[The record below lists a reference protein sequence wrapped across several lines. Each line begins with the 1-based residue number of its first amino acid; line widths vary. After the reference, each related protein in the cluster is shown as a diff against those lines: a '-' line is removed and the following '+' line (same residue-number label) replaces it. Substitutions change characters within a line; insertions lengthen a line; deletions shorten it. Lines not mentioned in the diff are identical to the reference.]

1 MITRSVP
8 QILANPGLWQATGEL
23 AARATGVAEIGD
35 SFESYQQGDVVGGTA
50 QFTSGA
56 SSLSSNLATVAS
68 LAGLKQ
74 LGRLPLMNF
83 AAGAVGIGMIAQGLH
98 EGYRSITQGRRDL
111 GFYGAAKTA
120 AGAVA
125 LAGACASMP
134 AVSLVGG
141 LSGTA
146 IIAYQNRQE
155 LVKAAQEGWTTVQ
168 SWVCAGKDGACATTD
183 KPH

>member
-1 MITRSVP
+1 MITRIAPP
-8 QILANPGLWQATGEL
+8 QVRIWQATGDL
-23 AARATGVAEIGD
+23 AARASGVAEIGD

-68 LAGLKQ
+68 LAGLKH
-74 LGRLPLMNF
+74 LGSLPLMNF
-83 AAGAVGIGMIAQGLH
+83 AAGAGGVGMIAQGL
-98 EGYRSITQGRRDL
+98 GDSYRAVSQGRREL
-111 GFYGAAKTA
+111 GFYGAAKIA
-120 AGAVA
+120 AGGLA
-125 LAGACASMP
+125 LAGACAGLP

-155 LVKAAQEGWTTVQ
+155 LVKAAQEGWQTVRT
-168 SWVCAGKDGACATTD
+168 WVCGAKDGACATTD
-183 KPH
+183 KPR